1 MSAQDKDMNGNW
13 KRRIPDEEVARIAA
27 DINRQGYGV
36 LSGYIEEEELEPLRS
51 IANAAVL
58 ASGGEYVCFTG
69 PDALAGTVLSQ
80 LPQSTDFK
88 NLCRRLY
95 ELAVSETAPEVE
107 FYQIFRCLQGATGQR
122 HSYRFHYDSY
132 VVTALL
138 PVEIPKEG
146 LRGDLL
152 VIPGTRRIRRWYL
165 SNVLDKL
172 IVDNKVAQTFL
183 RTVTRHRSLNTVAI
197 EMQPGNMY
205 FFWGYRSVHTNEPC
219 DPDKLRATA
228 LFHYGD
234 PHRDSNA
241 RALIRKAR
249 GHALD

>member
-1 MSAQDKDMNGNW
+1 MKWNW
-13 KRRIPDEEVARIAA
+13 NCRIPDEEVARIAA
-27 DINRQGYGV
+27 DMNREGYGI
-36 LSGYIEEEELEPLRS
+36 LSNYVEEEELKPLRS
-51 IANAAVL
+51 IANAAVRM
-58 ASGGEYVCFTG
+58 SGGEYVCFTG

-80 LPQSTDFK
+80 LPQSTAFK
-88 NLCRRLY
+88 DLCRRLY

-107 FYQIFRCLQGATGQR
+107 FYQIFRCLHGATGAR
-122 HSYRFHYDSY
+122 HSYRFHYNSY
-132 VVTALL
+132 VLTALL

-165 SNVLDKL
+165 SNILDKL
-172 IVDNKVAQTFL
+172 IVHNKIAQTFL
-183 RTVTRHRSLNTVAI
+183 RMVTRRRSLNTVAI

-205 FFWGYRSVHTNEPC
+205 FFWGYCSVHTNEPC

-234 PHRDSNA
+234 PHRNSKV
-241 RALIRKAR
+241 RALIRNAR
-249 GHALD
+249 GLATA